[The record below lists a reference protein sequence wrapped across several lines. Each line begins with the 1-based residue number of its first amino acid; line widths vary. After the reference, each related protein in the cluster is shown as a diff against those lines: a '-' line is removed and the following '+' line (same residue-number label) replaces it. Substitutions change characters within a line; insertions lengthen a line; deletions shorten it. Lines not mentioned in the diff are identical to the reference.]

1 MINKEED
8 PNPNANANANAN
20 AESESDCNLL
30 EKYLN
35 TFSEQDKLAMKIAI
49 NQLESSFS
57 LEKSIGFLEFKKNY
71 KKKD

>member
-8 PNPNANANANAN
+8 PNPNPNP
-20 AESESDCNLL
+20 ESESDCDLL

-35 TFSEQDKLAMKIAI
+35 TFLEQDKLAMKIAI

-57 LEKSIGFLEFKKNY
+57 LEKSIGFLGFKKNY

>member
-8 PNPNANANANAN
+8 PNPNPNP
-20 AESESDCNLL
+20 ESESDCDLL

-35 TFSEQDKLAMKIAI
+35 TFLEQDKLAMKIAI